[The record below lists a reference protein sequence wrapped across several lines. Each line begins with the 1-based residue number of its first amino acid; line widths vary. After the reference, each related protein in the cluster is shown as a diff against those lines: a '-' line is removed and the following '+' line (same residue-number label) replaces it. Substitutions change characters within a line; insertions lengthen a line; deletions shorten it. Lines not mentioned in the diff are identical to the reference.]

1 MDFAKNHALLMITL
15 HVNWLIS
22 SATPTKSANPYVLTV
37 MTPLA
42 RLAASTVTLKDI
54 AKLPAHLE
62 MIILVY

>member
-1 MDFAKNHALLMITL
+1 MITL

-42 RLAASTVTLKDI
+42 RLVASTVTLKDI
-54 AKLPAHLE
+54 VKLPAHLE
-62 MIILVY
+62 MILLVK